1 MAVIVSMQRQHNEY
15 HHGQRHGSDSDS
27 DNDSNSNTNTNTNS
41 INFCVLAIY
50 RVNLGGL
57 IGLKLL

>member
-50 RVNLGGL
+50 RV
-57 IGLKLL
+57 ISVV